1 MKTIRGLLCKIDG
14 MKFFRYRRPS
24 WKTILG
30 VTATK
35 KRIKKGLGITAMMK
49 PFRWWPNQ
57 KRRIKRKLGY
67 ESAAGRLLRDG
78 LPTPGGCLIV
88 VVGGA
93 ILIASG
99 LVWVLA

>member
-1 MKTIRGLLCKIDG
+1 

-30 VTATK
+30 ITAAK
-35 KRIKKGLGITAMMK
+35 KRLKKDLGITAMLK

-67 ESAAGRLLRDG
+67 ESDAGRLIRDG
-78 LPTPGGCLIV
+78 LPTPGGCLLMFMLLAETTVLLFGWV
-88 VVGGA
+88 V
-93 ILIASG
+93 
-99 LVWVLA
+99 LVAG